1 MINCV
6 SFYAVLCLSDI
17 GIEFNISVV
26 GSNRGDDT
34 RQRIWCLST
43 SCQASHQHT

>member
-1 MINCV
+1 V
-6 SFYAVLCLSDI
+6 TLAF
-17 GIEFNISVV
+17 EFNIFVV

-34 RQRIWCLST
+34 RQRIWRLRT